1 MVNVFIIHSS
11 KDYGVIKEK
20 VEPYLKGEDEQSTK
34 ECNANVLILE
44 SKKKVWRGEAKKKI
58 KKAQVVVIVIGKDAN
73 DETKYKT
80 MGWET
85 KQALK
90 YNKQIMIYNPGKEK
104 MPSYLISKNKFTSME
119 EPVASEKTLE
129 LIKKR
134 IDDYSNGY
142 YDIFSNKYDQLPE
155 ERKENYY
162 DDYIEQYK
170 MFQKSSEDLVNR
182 RQSVNSFYITVNSA
196 ISTLTGIFIGLLNM
210 PAKLYVIMLMS
221 LIGIFLVLSWLRLL
235 DSYGKLN
242 SAKIKVLTLIEKNL
256 PVSLYDVEWQI
267 MSDKLNNKKYVSFT
281 SSEKRIPLFFLIIYS
296 IALVASIVLLIINY
310 FQ

>member
-1 MVNVFIIHSS
+1 
-11 KDYGVIKEK
+11 
-20 VEPYLKGEDEQSTK
+20 
-34 ECNANVLILE
+34 
-44 SKKKVWRGEAKKKI
+44 
-58 KKAQVVVIVIGKDAN
+58 
-73 DETKYKT
+73 
-80 MGWET
+80 
-85 KQALK
+85 
-90 YNKQIMIYNPGKEK
+90 
-104 MPSYLISKNKFTSME
+104 ME